1 MTLHIGQPCLSAGCV
16 QWCCENSKS
25 CGHEIKPVLGLDGQ
39 VLGLRRSLQQCLCF
53 MSHENA
59 ATRKSAAGF
68 RAAFDQFSTSWRHV
82 QAGLSPGLWPAFD
95 WIDSMECGLR
105 SLAGLVLFGSTKH
118 RKGPQRTT
126 KDCTGPHRT
135 AKDPRKTAKD
145 LTGFCYFFVWLLE
158 KANKDQ

>member
-25 CGHEIKPVLGLDGQ
+25 SGHEIKPVLGLDGQ

-105 SLAGLVLFGSTKH
+105 SLAGLVLFITVTLNSLYYCCFLRWTITTIILDTQNTYI
-118 RKGPQRTT
+118 RK
-126 KDCTGPHRT
+126 
-135 AKDPRKTAKD
+135 
-145 LTGFCYFFVWLLE
+145 
-158 KANKDQ
+158 